1 MRKRLLDI
9 VLAAVLLVVSLPV
22 LILVAGLVRML
33 MGPPLL
39 FRQVRPGV
47 NGEPFTLVKFRT
59 MRPAPGS
66 PESSDEARITRLGA
80 LLRRTSLDELPELW
94 NVLKGDMSLVG
105 PRPLL
110 MEYTSKYSPHQARRL
125 EVKPGLTGLAQVS
138 GRNALTWEEKFD
150 LDIWYVDHQT
160 LGLDFRILGKTLW
173 HVVTGRG
180 ISAPGH
186 ATMPEFEG
194 EPGRP
199 AEARSDEPPAAVH
212 HGGDRPDPSGKGA
225 SSNRRAIQAQHR
237 RKGG

>member
-9 VLAAVLLVVSLPV
+9 VLAAVVLVVSLPV
-22 LILVAGLVRML
+22 LILVAGLVRIL
-33 MGPPLL
+33 MGPPVL
-39 FRQVRPGV
+39 FHQIRPGV
-47 NGEPFTLVKFRT
+47 NGEPFTLVKLRT
-59 MRPAPGS
+59 MRLAPAGPGFA
-66 PESSDEARITRLGA
+66 DEPRITRLGA

-110 MEYTSKYSPHQARRL
+110 MEYASRYSPHQARRL

-150 LDIWYVDHQT
+150 LDVWYVDHQT
-160 LGLDFRILGKTLW
+160 LGLDLKILGKTLW
-173 HVVTGRG
+173 HVITGRG

-194 EPGRP
+194 EQPP
-199 AEARSDEPPAAVH
+199 LAECHSDEPPAGVH
-212 HGGDRPDPSGKGA
+212 HGGD
-225 SSNRRAIQAQHR
+225 
-237 RKGG
+237 